1 MDSRLYK
8 KSLIEAPLRGM
19 KRAILFLALAIVG
32 LPTMAQERN
41 VLRDSLSAAMENL
54 AYHPDSLDLRLK
66 KASWNVMLEQW
77 QYARDEYDYVLRRDP
92 DNLAALFF
100 RAFVNEKQKRYKFA
114 KLDYEHLLTVVP
126 GHFEGRLGLAL
137 LNQRDC
143 HYTEAMDQINMLVSQ
158 FPDSAVAYAARAGIE
173 MERKM
178 YDVAEFDYGKA
189 IELKP
194 DVVDYWLNRANVR
207 ILMKRKKE
215 AREDLDKMVERGVP
229 RANLVEWYAKC
240 R

>member
-1 MDSRLYK
+1 MDCRLYK
-8 KSLIEAPLRGM
+8 ESIGTPALRGM
-19 KRAILFLALAIVG
+19 KQAMLFLALAFGG
-32 LPTMAQERN
+32 LTAMAQDRN
-41 VLRDSLSAAMENL
+41 ALRDSLSVAMDKL

-189 IELKP
+189 IGLNP
-194 DVVDYWLNRANVR
+194 DEVGYWLNRVNVR

-215 AREDLDKMVERGVP
+215 AREDLDNMVKRGVP
-229 RANLVEWYAKC
+229 RANLMDWYAKC

>member
-1 MDSRLYK
+1 MRCK
-8 KSLIEAPLRGM
+8 KHAM
-19 KRAILFLALAIVG
+19 MVLAFAFACQ
-32 LPTMAQERN
+32 PMMSQDRN
-41 VLRDSLSAAMENL
+41 VLRDSLSVAIEKL

-143 HYTEAMDQINMLVSQ
+143 HYTEAMDQINMLVAQ
-158 FPDSAVAYAARAGIE
+158 HPDSAVAYAARAGIE
-173 MERKM
+173 VERKM

-189 IELKP
+189 IGLRP

>member
-1 MDSRLYK
+1 
-8 KSLIEAPLRGM
+8 
-19 KRAILFLALAIVG
+19 
-32 LPTMAQERN
+32 MAQDRN
-41 VLRDSLSAAMENL
+41 ALRDSLSVAMDKL

-189 IELKP
+189 IGLNP
-194 DVVDYWLNRANVR
+194 DEVGYWLNRVNVR

-215 AREDLDKMVERGVP
+215 AREDLDNMVKRGVP
-229 RANLVEWYAKC
+229 RANLMDWYAKC